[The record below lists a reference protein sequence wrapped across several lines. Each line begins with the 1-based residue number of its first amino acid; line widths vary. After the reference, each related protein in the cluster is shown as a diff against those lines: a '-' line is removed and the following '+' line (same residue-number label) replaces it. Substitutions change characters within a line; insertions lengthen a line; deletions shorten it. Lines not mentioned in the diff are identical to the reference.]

1 MIKRTTCYL
10 ILVGLA
16 LLTLAGCKD
25 EKKIQAEQQSL
36 VKEALA
42 EMVPVAGGSF
52 MMGDFGPRVAE
63 HLPYSFDLDNK
74 PEHKVT
80 LDSFSISKYRV
91 TWAQFNRY
99 RAMLG
104 LPENDFYQ
112 HFKKVGK
119 EYESYQALLGEK
131 YPASVYWQEAKDF
144 CQWLG
149 KVSGEKVDLPTE
161 AQWEYAARS
170 RGQLFIFANN
180 NNVYEPNKNFTGDIR
195 PVGSYPPN
203 PLGLYDMMGNGQD
216 WVNDW
221 YAADYYQHSSEHNPR
236 GPEKGK
242 EKVLRGSVGQIDQKN
257 LVINR
262 YKIALDYFEKPKSN
276 PPGYGF
282 RCVINPPEVK
292 NLTLDLK
299 TIRDSKEA
307 RVELIEKINTS
318 QGDVLKSV
326 SLETKGEVIAVL
338 IDTNLWDGVA
348 NPVKHDAQK
357 CGKGTIL
364 DARKRA
370 VLATLKWVQSKR
382 DYEDVMQHMEIVP
395 TIDRQVSWQT
405 NEAKVIA
412 FLSEGEAP
420 KNYGRSDNFIPLAA
434 KVTIQTSHY
443 AENLREIY
451 RSLPAVQANIN
462 EPLKPVNVAL
472 LSSCTQVTVE
482 QHGWQKVNVVAH

>member
-1 MIKRTTCYL
+1 MA
-10 ILVGLA
+10 GLA

-25 EKKIQAEQQSL
+25 EKKIQAEQQAL

-52 MMGDFGPRVAE
+52 MMGDFGPRVGK
-63 HLPYSFDLDNK
+63 HLPYSPDQDNK

-80 LDSFSISKYRV
+80 LDSFKIAKYKV
-91 TWAQFNRY
+91 TWRQFNRY
-99 RAMLG
+99 LSILG
-104 LPENDFYQ
+104 LPKTATYNYLKGATDVV
-112 HFKKVGK
+112 HFVLSTGDN
-119 EYESYQALLGEK
+119 
-131 YPASVYWQEAKDF
+131 YPASVDWQNAKGY
-144 CQWLG
+144 CLWLG
-149 KVSGEKVDLPTE
+149 KMSGQRVDLPTE

-170 RGQLFIFANN
+170 RGQLLIFASNN
-180 NNVYEPNKNFTGDIR
+180 NEYRYKENFASR
-195 PVGSYPPN
+195 ASPVGSYLPN
-203 PLGLYDMMGNGQD
+203 PLGLYDMMGNGTD

-221 YAADYYQHSSEHNPR
+221 YAADYYQHPPESNPQ
-236 GPEKGK
+236 GPEKGN
-242 EKVLRGSVGQIDQKN
+242 EKVMRGMSGGDGAFSTTVTRDKDWLENGK
-257 LVINR
+257 R
-262 YKIALDYFEKPKSN
+262 N

-282 RCVINPPEVK
+282 RCVINPQEVK

-307 RVELIEKINTS
+307 RVELIEKINAS

-370 VLATLKWVQSKR
+370 VLAALKWVQSKR

-395 TIDRQVSWQT
+395 TIDRQVSWPT

-412 FLSEGEAP
+412 FLSQGEAP
-420 KNYGRSDNFIPLAA
+420 KNYGRSDNFIPFAA
-434 KVTIQTSHY
+434 KVTIQPSHY
-443 AENLREIY
+443 VENLRGIY

>member
-1 MIKRTTCYL
+1 MMKRIKCYPM
-10 ILVGLA
+10 LVGLV
-16 LLTLAGCKD
+16 LLILAGCKD

-36 VKEALA
+36 VKEVLA

-91 TWAQFNRY
+91 TWTQFNRY

-104 LPENDFYQ
+104 LPENNFYQ

-221 YAADYYQHSSEHNPR
+221 YAADYYQHSPEHNPR

-282 RCVINPPEVK
+282 RCVVNLPETENSTV
-292 NLTLDLK
+292 DLNNS
-299 TIRDSKEA
+299 RHNKE
-307 RVELIEKINTS
+307 I
-318 QGDVLKSV
+318 LK
-326 SLETKGEVIAVL
+326 
-338 IDTNLWDGVA
+338 
-348 NPVKHDAQK
+348 
-357 CGKGTIL
+357 
-364 DARKRA
+364 
-370 VLATLKWVQSKR
+370 
-382 DYEDVMQHMEIVP
+382 
-395 TIDRQVSWQT
+395 
-405 NEAKVIA
+405 
-412 FLSEGEAP
+412 
-420 KNYGRSDNFIPLAA
+420 
-434 KVTIQTSHY
+434 
-443 AENLREIY
+443 
-451 RSLPAVQANIN
+451 
-462 EPLKPVNVAL
+462 
-472 LSSCTQVTVE
+472 
-482 QHGWQKVNVVAH
+482 